1 MFRHLLLRSSCSW
14 LCLFLQVPGSRKHRL
29 IFTSVEL
36 NWVEKQHCFSGVWML
51 QNLSGPYEEKS
62 LCDCFIS
69 GSCS

>member
-1 MFRHLLLRSSCSW
+1 MLLAVPVSAGPGVSEAPFNFHVRGAELGGEAA
-14 LCLFLQVPGSRKHRL
+14 LLQR
-29 IFTSVEL
+29 
-36 NWVEKQHCFSGVWML
+36 VWML